1 MSAAV
6 AWRPLVA
13 AALLLAGCADPAP
26 AVSRAAAAAAAAAR
40 QTELV
45 REWAQA
51 SQDLPNLLFALE
63 DRLDVLGEAR
73 TLPPGLDGPALAT
86 ARTELAALRAGW
98 ARATERVQAG
108 DLGGAVASA
117 RDLRDRAGLL
127 WGRLGAP

>member
-26 AVSRAAAAAAAAAR
+26 AVSRAAAR

-108 DLGGAVASA
+108 DLGGGVASA